1 MFKIGDL
8 VKVKEGTSDARM
20 PDSRL
25 GLILSYA
32 KWPGYDFS
40 HPDVFLVLFTNG
52 ACLRFHEMWLE
63 SVNGHPGS

>member
-32 KWPGYDFS
+32 KWPGYDFR
-40 HPDVFLVLFTNG
+40 P
-52 ACLRFHEMWLE
+52 
-63 SVNGHPGS
+63 PGRIFSPLH

>member
-25 GLILSYA
+25 GLIISYA
-32 KWPGYDFS
+32 KWPGGES
-40 HPDVFLVLFTNG
+40 HTDVFLVLFTNG
-52 ACLRFHEMWLE
+52 ASLRFHEMWLE
-63 SVNGHPGS
+63 SVNRHPGS